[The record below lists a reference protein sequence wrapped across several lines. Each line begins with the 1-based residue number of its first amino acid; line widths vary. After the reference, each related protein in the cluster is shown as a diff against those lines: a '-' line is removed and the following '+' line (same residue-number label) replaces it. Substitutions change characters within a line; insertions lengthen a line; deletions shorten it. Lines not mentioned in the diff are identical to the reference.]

1 MVKTEQEAIDDYR
14 RVEAFLAD
22 PAVKEAFA
30 EVDAQITREFKAS
43 KSNADMEAAWAK
55 SKALDMLAGELL
67 RTMNAGQVALMQR
80 EQREKDEAVKAAR
93 QKRSR

>member
-1 MVKTEQEAIDDYR
+1 MAKSEQQAIDDYR
-14 RVEAFLAD
+14 QVEAFLAH

-55 SKALDMLAGELL
+55 SKALDMLSGELL
-67 RTMNAGQVALMQR
+67 RTMDNGKLALRQR
-80 EQREKDEAVKAAR
+80 EDREKKEAQAKAR
-93 QKRSR
+93 EPRRR